1 MGLIWALSLW
11 TVVTTLWK
19 QEAGLQGP
27 VSTVTQRRRERY
39 SSPTLQCRRCQGEDS
54 SKLRPASSP
63 GGPGVFPQPW
73 LQMGKQKEE
82 AQQQKAAFQGWRW
95 PWASQESTGAADVID
110 GSRAERGNGRG
121 SSEGLF
127 ISTQGPLGSPLK

>member
-1 MGLIWALSLW
+1 MGLNWALSLW

-19 QEAGLQGP
+19 QEARLQGP

-39 SSPTLQCRRCQGEDS
+39 SSPTLQCRRCQDEDS

-73 LQMGKQKEE
+73 LQMGKQK
-82 AQQQKAAFQGWRW
+82 AAFQGRRW

-110 GSRAERGNGRG
+110 GSRAERGNGRD

-127 ISTQGPLGSPLK
+127 ISTQGPLGSPPK